1 MVIPLA
7 YHYLNDDKIQLL
19 YDATSKEIIGEKK
32 VTVRGNVK
40 GTVEVNAK
48 TSGLIK
54 ALAAELAGRG
64 SGEAGKERIE
74 EYVVTIPINKKLQS
88 LESYFKQNDIKIF
101 NLNIEKQF
109 ETYVGNFITAT
120 IPFKGTKSEKEEKID
135 LNGKLDDYSV
145 HISASIKYFKPPTG
159 YLRLTLPII
168 PFGLNVFGSLGGI
181 DVKAKIMEI
190 EPIAF

>member
-1 MVIPLA
+1 MVIPLP

-168 PFGLNVFGSLGGI
+168 PIGLNVFGSLGGI

>member
-7 YHYLNDDKIQLL
+7 YMYLNDDKIQLL

-32 VTVRGNVK
+32 VTIRENIK

-48 TSGLIK
+48 TSSFLSWI
-54 ALAAELAGRG
+54 AELGGRG
-64 SGEAGKERIE
+64 SGEAGKDRTE
-74 EYVVTIPINKKLQS
+74 EYVANIPINKKLQS

-109 ETYVGNFITAT
+109 ERYLGNFIIAT
-120 IPFKGTKSEKEEKID
+120 IPFKGTISEEILD
-135 LNGKLDDYSV
+135 LNGKLDDYSI
-145 HISASIKYFKPPTG
+145 HMFASTKFFKSPTVS
-159 YLRLTLPII
+159 YRITHSVVPI
-168 PFGLNVFGSLGGI
+168 GLNIFGMLRGV

-190 EPIAF
+190 DPIAF